1 MQSSGNRAMPIGP
14 VLALIGGALLAI
26 GSFLAW
32 AEVSGGGVSTSAAGI
47 DGTDGWITLIAG
59 LVAIAVSLVAL
70 RAGRRMLA
78 VLAIVAG
85 LVGGG
90 VGVYDA
96 LTAEDSVLD
105 AAAEEIAPQFGASAE
120 EVRVLLDE
128 AIDAGQLSISISIGL
143 YMVIAGG
150 VLAIVGGVLQLRG
163 ATAPAAAGAGA
174 MSSMAV
180 AEPMDA
186 GTVPAADPVV
196 VDPPAAPVAPDV
208 SPPAPPPSPPPPDT
222 PTSS

>member
-1 MQSSGNRAMPIGP
+1 MPIGP

-59 LVAIAVSLVAL
+59 LVAIAVGLVAL

-143 YMVIAGG
+143 YMVI
-150 VLAIVGGVLQLRG
+150 VGGVLPRRG
-163 ATAPAAAGAGA
+163 APAPAAAGAGA